1 MSSNDLRQF
10 EISRPVDRHVRAR
23 DVRVPNASLRRRDGP
38 VQNNCPGEAITPAE
52 LFLSG
57 VGACGIELLQVI
69 AKDRNVPLATAR
81 VTINGTIDRS
91 KPVRPDVSLFN
102 SVRIKF
108 VLTGVT
114 RSQGAEHRRGLPG
127 PLPSLRHGQG
137 RNSRRASRDRDPVL
151 TQA

>member
-10 EISRPVDRHVRAR
+10 EIHAR
-23 DVRVPNASLRRRDGP
+23 STDTFGRVLCGCRTLHFVADGP

-69 AKDRNVPLATAR
+69 AKDRNVPLKTAR
-81 VTINGTIDRS
+81 VAITGTIDRS

-102 SVRIKF
+102 SVLLKF

-114 RSQGAEHRRGLPG
+114 SAQGAELVEAF
-127 PLPSLRHGQG
+127 QG
-137 RNSRRASRDRDPVL
+137 RCPLYGTVRVATPDVQVEIETEP
-151 TQA
+151 